1 MHFCT
6 VFLFPSYHVVV
17 KYSSQCFWPQELCLL
32 RYSDKANEHLLVST
46 HPVSGCGESFESHCP
61 WVAEEGALLPQACPE
76 GVEVYRQVHHEG
88 ALGQADLQ
96 EEVLVMTSHFP
107 HPRYDLREEGE
118 EGVL

>member
-1 MHFCT
+1 M
-6 VFLFPSYHVVV
+6 
-17 KYSSQCFWPQELCLL
+17 
-32 RYSDKANEHLLVST
+32 
-46 HPVSGCGESFESHCP
+46 
-61 WVAEEGALLPQACPE
+61 AEEGALLPQACPE

-118 EGVL
+118 EGVLSVLKGFFQEMAVSRLVEEGEVLPDHVMEVEYCC